1 MGDSQQHDDNVE
13 LPETERAA
21 FRRLLDMLHT
31 EHRFDFREYKT
42 VSLLRRIRAR
52 MSHVRVEGFDT
63 YIDYLRLHTQEAT
76 ALFNSILVNVTGFF
90 RDPEA
95 WEVLRADALPALITA
110 AIAAGRLRVWS
121 AGCSTGEETYS
132 AAIAIAEA
140 LGPRAADLDV
150 KIYATDIDEDAL
162 VTARQ
167 AVFRIDQLKDVPG
180 DIIERHF
187 TSEGHVFRVRRELRR
202 WCIFGRHNLTQD
214 PPLPQISLLMCRNLL
229 IYFKSPLQERLLTRF
244 HYALREGGVLFL
256 GRSESIMSRSRGFVP
271 ISQKWRVFRRST
283 ELSLVPDF
291 TTPRRDVLPLGE
303 LPTAPAAVADPPRI
317 TAGGVVRAL
326 PYPVMLI
333 GLDDSV
339 REWNDAASALY
350 EIPAENAIGR
360 QFRDLDISYRAEG
373 LRARI
378 EDVKRAVVSVRLEN
392 VTFGRRSGETVHV
405 DFWVTRV
412 FDERSRSAAILVA
425 ALDNTA
431 VARFRDEIV
440 RLGEQHATATEELQ
454 STNEELE
461 TTNEELQSTNEE
473 LETTNEEL
481 QSTNEELETTNEELQ
496 ATNEELVTTVDELQ
510 AANAELA
517 ARSAE
522 VRRLLVAH
530 SAVSNSVT
538 DALVVLDHGFTVT
551 GWNPAA
557 ERLLGVRASAAIG
570 RDFFTLPL
578 GAQVAT
584 ARAAL
589 TRLGSGEV
597 ASDASEEVEFDLPQ
611 SDGRAKRVVLRFV
624 RLVDGDGALQG
635 ILGLG
640 RSR

>member
-1 MGDSQQHDDNVE
+1 MTDGAELDDDVE
-13 LPETERAA
+13 LADSEREA

-52 MSHVRVEGFDT
+52 MSQVRVNEFDA
-63 YIDYLRLHTQEAT
+63 YIDHLRLHAPEGT

-90 RDPEA
+90 RDSDA
-95 WEVLRADALPALITA
+95 WETLRTDALPALINA
-110 AIAAGRLRVWS
+110 AMAAGRLRVWS

-132 AAIAIAEA
+132 AAIMLADA
-140 LGPRAADLDV
+140 LGSRAADLDV
-150 KIYATDIDEDAL
+150 KVYATDVDEEAL
-162 VTARQ
+162 VAARQ
-167 AVFRIDQLKDVPG
+167 AVFRADQLKDLPA
-180 DIIERHF
+180 DMLERHF
-187 TSEGHVFRVRRELRR
+187 APEGHVFRVRRELRR

-214 PPLPQISLLMCRNLL
+214 PPLPQIDLLLCRNLL
-229 IYFKSPLQERLLTRF
+229 IYFKSPLQERLLARF

-256 GRSESIMSRSRGFVP
+256 GRSESVMARSRGFVP
-271 ISQKWRVFRRST
+271 ISQKWRLFRRSSD
-283 ELSLVPDF
+283 LSLTPDF
-291 TTPRRDVLPLGE
+291 ATRRQE
-303 LPTAPAAVADPPRI
+303 TMPTADLRATPAAATEPPRI
-317 TAGGVVRAL
+317 TAGSIVRAL

-339 REWNDAASALY
+339 REWNEAASVLY
-350 EIPAENAIGR
+350 EIPEKSAVGR

-392 VTFGRRSGETVHV
+392 VMLERRSGEMVHV
-405 DFWVTRV
+405 DFWVSRV
-412 FDERSRSAAILVA
+412 FDERSRSAAIVVA

-440 RLGEQHATATEELQ
+440 RLGEQHGTATEELQ

-481 QSTNEELETTNEELQ
+481 QSTNEEL
-496 ATNEELVTTVDELQ
+496 VTTVDELQ
-510 AANAELA
+510 AANTELA

-522 VRRLLVAH
+522 VRRLLISHA
-530 SAVSNSVT
+530 AVLDGVT
-538 DALVVLDHGFTVT
+538 DAVVVLDSRFTVT
-551 GWNPAA
+551 IWNRAA
-557 ERLLGVRASAAIG
+557 ERFFGVRSSAAIG
-570 RDFFTLPL
+570 REFFTVAL
-578 GAQVAT
+578 GPHAEKV
-584 ARAAL
+584 RAAL
-589 TRLGSGEV
+589 MRLTEEGESVGSAEV
-597 ASDASEEVEFDLPQ
+597 DVDVAHGQ
-611 SDGRAKRVVLRFV
+611 GRAERAMLRFI
-624 RLVDGDGALQG
+624 RLVDADGTLQG

-640 RSR
+640 RSG

>member
-1 MGDSQQHDDNVE
+1 MSDGAEVDEDVDLSE
-13 LPETERAA
+13 SERAA

-63 YIDYLRLHTQEAT
+63 YIDYLRLHAQEGT

-95 WEVLRADALPALITA
+95 WETLRADALPAVINA
-110 AIAAGRLRVWS
+110 ATTAGRLRVWS

-132 AAIAIAEA
+132 AAIMIADA

-150 KIYATDIDEDAL
+150 KIYATDIDEEAL

-167 AVFRIDQLKDVPG
+167 AVFRTDQLKDIPADVL
-180 DIIERHF
+180 ERHF
-187 TSEGHVFRVRRELRR
+187 TPEGHIFRVRRELRR

-244 HYALREGGVLFL
+244 HYSLREGGVLFL
-256 GRSESIMSRSRGFVP
+256 GRSESVMARSRGFVP
-271 ISQKWRVFRRST
+271 ISQKWRLFRRST
-283 ELSLVPDF
+283 DLSLMPDF
-291 TTPRRDVLPLGE
+291 GTRRQDMIPLAE
-303 LPTAPAAVADPPRI
+303 FRTAPAAPVEPPRI
-317 TAGGVVRAL
+317 TAGGIVRAL

-339 REWNDAASALY
+339 REWNEPASALY

-392 VTFGRRSGETVHV
+392 VMFGRRSGETVHV
-405 DFWVTRV
+405 DFWVARV
-412 FDERSRSAAILVA
+412 FDERSRSAAIVVA

-481 QSTNEELETTNEELQ
+481 QSTNEEL
-496 ATNEELVTTVDELQ
+496 VTTVDELQ

-522 VRRLLVAH
+522 VRRL
-530 SAVSNSVT
+530 AVSHAAVLDSVT
-538 DALVVLDHGFTVT
+538 DALVVLDPQLIVT
-551 GWNPAA
+551 AWNPAA
-557 ERLLGVRASAAIG
+557 ERFFGVRSSAAIG

-578 GAQVAT
+578 GTPADK
-584 ARAAL
+584 ARAVL
-589 TRLGSGEV
+589 TRL
-597 ASDASEEVEFDLPQ
+597 SEGGDSNTSEQIDFDVPL
-611 SDGRAKRVVLRFV
+611 SEGRTERGVLRFV
-624 RLVDGDGALQG
+624 RLVDGEGAVQG

-640 RSR
+640 RPR

>member
-1 MGDSQQHDDNVE
+1 MSDGQDVADGAELDDSE
-13 LPETERAA
+13 GPA

-52 MSHVRVEGFDT
+52 MSQVRVASFDT
-63 YIDYLRLHTQEAT
+63 YIDYLRLHAQEAT

-95 WEVLRADALPALITA
+95 WEVLRADALPAV
-110 AIAAGRLRVWS
+110 IAAATTAGHLRVWS

-132 AAIAIAEA
+132 AAIVIADA

-150 KIYATDIDEDAL
+150 KIYATDIDEEAL
-162 VTARQ
+162 AAARQ
-167 AVFRIDQLKDVPG
+167 AVFRTDQLKDVPG
-180 DIIERHF
+180 DVLERHF
-187 TSEGHVFRVRRELRR
+187 TAEGHMFRVRRELRR

-214 PPLPQISLLMCRNLL
+214 PPLPQISLLLCRNLL

-244 HYALREGGVLFL
+244 HYALRDGGILFL
-256 GRSESIMSRSRGFVP
+256 GRSESMMARSRGFVP
-271 ISQKWRVFRRST
+271 INQKWRLFRRASD
-283 ELSLVPDF
+283 LSLAPDLAV
-291 TTPRRDVLPLGE
+291 RRQEVLP
-303 LPTAPAAVADPPRI
+303 PARRLTGPANPVEVQPI
-317 TAGGVVRAL
+317 TAGAIIRAL

-339 REWNDAASALY
+339 RQWNDAASALY
-350 EIPAENAIGR
+350 EIPAANAVGR
-360 QFRDLDISYRAEG
+360 EFRDLDISYRAEG

-378 EDVKRAVVSVRLEN
+378 EDVKGAVASVRLEN
-392 VTFGRRSGETVHV
+392 VMFGRRSGETAHV
-405 DFWVTRV
+405 DFWIGRV
-412 FDERSRSAAILVA
+412 YDERSRSAAILVA

-431 VARFRDEIV
+431 VARIRDELV

-481 QSTNEELETTNEELQ
+481 QSTNEEL
-496 ATNEELVTTVDELQ
+496 VTTVDELQ

-522 VRRLLVAH
+522 VRRLLVYH
-530 SAVSNSVT
+530 SAVLNSVT
-538 DALVVLDHGFTVT
+538 DALVVLDTDFIVT

-557 ERLLGVRASAAIG
+557 ERFFGVRAGSAIG
-570 RDFFTLPL
+570 RQFFALPL
-578 GAQVAT
+578 GSQIEK
-584 ARAAL
+584 ARLAL
-589 TRLGSGEV
+589 TRLGDGVEPN
-597 ASDASEEVEFDLPQ
+597 DSEEIDFDVPR
-611 SDGRAKRVVLRFV
+611 SEARTERAVLRFV
-624 RLVDGDGALQG
+624 RLVDGEGGLHG

>member
-1 MGDSQQHDDNVE
+1 MTDGPELDDDID
-13 LPETERAA
+13 LSDGERAA

-52 MSHVRVEGFDT
+52 MSHVRIEGFDT
-63 YIDYLRLHTQEAT
+63 YIDYLRLHAQEAT
-76 ALFNSILVNVTGFF
+76 TLFNSILVNVTGFF

-95 WEVLRADALPALITA
+95 WETLRADALPALIDA
-110 AIAAGRLRVWS
+110 ATTTGRLRVWS

-132 AAIAIAEA
+132 AAIVVADA
-140 LGPRAADLDV
+140 LGPRAGNLDV
-150 KIYATDIDEDAL
+150 KIYATDIDEEAL
-162 VTARQ
+162 VSARQ
-167 AVFRIDQLKDVPG
+167 AVFRTDQLKDVPT
-180 DIIERHF
+180 DVLERHF
-187 TSEGHVFRVRRELRR
+187 APEGHGFRVRRELRR
-202 WCIFGRHNLTQD
+202 WCIFGRHNLAQD
-214 PPLPQISLLMCRNLL
+214 PPLPQISLLLCHNLL

-256 GRSESIMSRSRGFVP
+256 GRSESVLARSRGFVP
-271 ISQKWRVFRRST
+271 LSQKWRLFRRST
-283 ELSLVPDF
+283 DLSLMADFATRRPDMM
-291 TTPRRDVLPLGE
+291 PGE
-303 LPTAPAAVADPPRI
+303 LRTAPAAPAEPPRI
-317 TAGGVVRAL
+317 TAGDIVRAL

-339 REWNDAASALY
+339 REWNEAASALY

-373 LRARI
+373 LRARV
-378 EDVKRAVVSVRLEN
+378 EDVKRAVVNVRLEN
-392 VTFGRRSGETVHV
+392 VMFGRRSGETVHV
-405 DFWVTRV
+405 DFWVARV
-412 FDERSRSAAILVA
+412 FDERSRSAAIVVA

-431 VARFRDEIV
+431 LARFREEIV

-481 QSTNEELETTNEELQ
+481 QSTNEEL
-496 ATNEELVTTVDELQ
+496 VTTVDELQ

-522 VRRLLVAH
+522 VRRLLTSYA
-530 SAVSNSVT
+530 AVQDSVT
-538 DALVVLDHGFTVT
+538 DALVVLDTSFTVT

-557 ERLLGVRASAAIG
+557 ERFFGVRATAAIG
-570 RDFFTLPL
+570 RDFFGLPL
-578 GAQVAT
+578 GSQVEK

-589 TRLGSGEV
+589 TRLGDGGDSSRGH
-597 ASDASEEVEFDLPQ
+597 EEVEFDVPQ
-611 SDGRAKRVVLRFV
+611 ANGRSERAVLRFV
-624 RLVDGDGALQG
+624 RLVDGDGAAQG
-635 ILGLG
+635 ILGIG
-640 RSR
+640 RPRT